1 MSGYGGGGFDNNG
14 GDTPSRGGGGSSD
27 GAKPRRNYDEQT
39 LIPITCKMVHSAL
52 GDPSGGSD
60 LTLRDGRPL
69 HMVKLVAAVRN
80 HEERSTNVY
89 VDVEDGTGLVQVKV
103 WVNEGD
109 ECSAASNL
117 RRDAATDHTYIRIV
131 GQIREFDGQRQIVAN
146 DVRPVSTGNELTHH
160 LLEVAH
166 SYEKHVKVQS
176 DADTMGMNMGMGVG
190 IGKMASLSTPPPP
203 RGGGGVAMG
212 SQGGGGGLDDAVI
225 RVIKTMGREYSP
237 FPLLFFFIFLPPIA
251 HLACVPS
258 RPRRTSRSRSV
269 SEPLSSARP
278 PPTLAFVLTPLS
290 PRHPSLSLSLSLD
303 LTFAFPSHPLTPPT
317 SSPVANSGSGIHVND
332 IVAQVSSKG
341 GHSAADIKNAINN
354 LSNEGHIYS
363 TIDEN
368 HYQYAE

>member
-1 MSGYGGGGFDNNG
+1 
-14 GDTPSRGGGGSSD
+14 
-27 GAKPRRNYDEQT
+27 
-39 LIPITCKMVHSAL
+39 
-52 GDPSGGSD
+52 
-60 LTLRDGRPL
+60 
-69 HMVKLVAAVRN
+69 MVKLVAAVRN

-237 FPLLFFFIFLPPIA
+237 FPLLFFSFSYL
-251 HLACVPS
+251 PS
-258 RPRRTSRSRSV
+258 RTLLASPLVRVGLPAPDRFPNPFQPPAPPP
-269 SEPLSSARP
+269 PLSRLCSLRSLHAIP
-278 PPTLAFVLTPLS
+278 
-290 PRHPSLSLSLSLD
+290 LSLSLSLD

-317 SSPVANSGSGIHVND
+317 
-332 IVAQVSSKG
+332 
-341 GHSAADIKNAINN
+341 
-354 LSNEGHIYS
+354 
-363 TIDEN
+363 
-368 HYQYAE
+368 